1 MHNRKTY
8 TLETEGKP
16 MTFEFG
22 RLAQLAAGSVVARWG
37 DTVILAT
44 SAASSKPREDL
55 DFLPFRV
62 DYEERQYA
70 VGRIPGSF
78 FRREG
83 KPTDQ
88 ATLAC
93 RLIDRPFRPLFP
105 DGYRN
110 DVQVVITVLSF
121 DPDCPPD
128 ILGITAASMALTT
141 SWIPM
146 NDPVASARVGLVD
159 GQLVLNPTKDQSE
172 ASDLDLIVAGTEDAV
187 VMVEAGANGVG
198 EDDIVEGIEMAHAEI
213 RRLTALQREILEE
226 MSAET
231 GDPFLKTIS
240 AEVEAS
246 VRRTVG
252 SRVRDFLFAED
263 KEDRETMRSGIF
275 QEVHEDLGEEF
286 PDDAWAIDQVLRQIE
301 KEEMRRAIVDRG
313 FRPDGRQPD
322 EIRPIS
328 CEVGFLPRVH
338 GSGLFNR
345 GETQVLT
352 VLALGS
358 VGDRQM
364 IDSLGHNDEHKR
376 YLHHYNFP
384 PYSTGESRFMRMPSR
399 REIGHGALAER
410 ALLPVLPP
418 EDEFPYTLRLVSEAL
433 ASNGSTSMASVCAST
448 LALMDAGVGIKAPV
462 AGIAMGLIKE
472 GEKYAVLSDIQ
483 GIEDHLGD
491 MDFKVAGTTDGITAL
506 QMDIKIRGVDRN
518 ILSEALA
525 QAKAG
530 RNFILDKMLEVIP
543 EPREEMSRHAPRI
556 VTLKINP
563 EKIRYVIGPGGKM
576 INSIVED
583 FGVQVDI
590 EDDGTVYVASDDA
603 EGIDGALERIRGLTE
618 DVEVGKVYKG
628 TVKRIVDNLGAFVE
642 ILPNQDGLVHVSK
655 LDTEFVDAPED
666 VVTVGDEILV
676 KLVEVDKMDRINLSR
691 EACIK
696 ELGREA
702 VEARETRAERK
713 ELTDEEKAERAR
725 KRRANSGGKGRN
737 DRKRR

>member
-1 MHNRKTY
+1 MHERKTY
-8 TLETEGKP
+8 TLETEGKS
-16 MTFEFG
+16 MHFEFG
-22 RLAQLAAGSVVARWG
+22 RLAQLAAGSVCAQWG

-44 SAASSKPREDL
+44 AAATDQPREDL

-110 DVQVVITVLSF
+110 DVQVVITVLSY
-121 DPDCPPD
+121 DPDCPPEV
-128 ILGITAASMALTT
+128 LGITAASMALNT
-141 SWIPM
+141 SWIPL
-146 NDPVASARVGLVD
+146 NDPVAAVRIGLTD
-159 GQLVLNPTKDQSE
+159 GELVLNPNREQFENSK
-172 ASDLDLIVAGTEDAV
+172 LDLVVAGTEDAV
-187 VMVEAGANGVG
+187 VMVEAGADEVD
-198 EDDIVEGIEMAHAEI
+198 ESDVIEGIEMAHREI
-213 RRLTALQREILEE
+213 QRINALQNEIVQDL
-226 MSAET
+226 AEDA
-231 GDPFLKTIS
+231 GDPFLKSIS

-263 KEDRETMRSGIF
+263 KEDRESLRADIF
-275 QEVHEDLGEEF
+275 SEVHEDLDEEF
-286 PDDAWAIDQVLRQIE
+286 ADEVWAIDQVLRQIE
-301 KEEMRRAIVDRG
+301 KEEMRRAVVDRG
-313 FRPDGRQPD
+313 QRPDGRRPD
-322 EIRPIS
+322 EIRDIS

-352 VLALGS
+352 VLALGT

-364 IDSLGHNDEHKR
+364 IDSIGHTEEHKR

-410 ALLPVLPP
+410 ALRPVIPP
-418 EDEFPYTLRLVSEAL
+418 EDAFPYTLRLVSEAL

-448 LALMDAGVGIKAPV
+448 LALMDAGVDIRSPV

-491 MDFKVAGTTDGITAL
+491 MDFKVAGTRHGITAL
-506 QMDIKIRGVDRN
+506 QMDIKIRGVDRS
-518 ILSEALA
+518 ILEEALA
-525 QAKAG
+525 QAKTG
-530 RNFILDKMLEVIP
+530 RLHILDKMIEVIA
-543 EPREEMSRHAPRI
+543 EPRREMSRYAPRI

-603 EGIDGALERIRGLTE
+603 EGIEGALEKIRGLTE
-618 DVEVGKVYKG
+618 DVEVGKVYRG
-628 TVKRIVDNLGAFVE
+628 TVKRIVENLGAFVE

-655 LDTEFVDAPED
+655 LDTEYVDAPED
-666 VVTVGDEILV
+666 VVTVGDEIMV
-676 KLVEVDKMDRINLSR
+676 KLVEVDKMDRLNLSR

-696 ELGREA
+696 EMGREA
-702 VEARETRAERK
+702 VEEKENRQPRT
-713 ELTDEEKAERAR
+713 ELTPEQKQERA
-725 KRRANSGGKGRN
+725 KRREESRGRGRN
-737 DRKRR
+737 DRRRR

>member
-1 MHNRKTY
+1 MHKRKTY
-8 TLETEGKP
+8 TFETEGKS

-22 RLAQLAAGSVVARWG
+22 RLAQLAAGSVVAQWG

-44 SAASSKPREDL
+44 AAASSRPKEDL

-62 DYEERQYA
+62 DFEERQYA

-83 KPTDQ
+83 KPSDQ
-88 ATLAC
+88 ATLTC

-105 DGYRN
+105 EGYRN

-128 ILGITAASMALTT
+128 VLGITAASMALNT
-141 SWIPM
+141 SWIPL
-146 NDPVASARVGLVD
+146 NDPVAAARVGMVD
-159 GQLVLNPTKDQSE
+159 GELVLNPTGEQFD
-172 ASDLDLIVAGTEDAV
+172 AGDLDLVVAGTEDAV
-187 VMVEAGANGVG
+187 VMVEAGANEVS
-198 EDDIVEGIEMAHAEI
+198 EDAVIEGIEMAHREI
-213 RRLTALQREILEE
+213 KRLTKLQRQIVEE
-226 MSAET
+226 MAEE
-231 GDPFLKTIS
+231 GEDPFLKKIS

-246 VRRTVG
+246 VRRSVG

-263 KEDRETMRSGIF
+263 KDDRETMRADIF
-275 QEVHEDLGEEF
+275 QEVHEELEDVF
-286 PDDAWAIDQVLRQIE
+286 PDDAWAIGQVLRQIE

-313 FRPDGRQPD
+313 QRPDGRKPE

-364 IDSLGHNDEHKR
+364 IDSLGHREEFKR

-410 ALLPVLPP
+410 ALLPVLPSS
-418 EDEFPYTLRLVSEAL
+418 DDFPYTLRLVSEAL

-448 LALMDAGVGIKAPV
+448 LALMDAGVHIAAPV

-483 GIEDHLGD
+483 GLEDHLGD
-491 MDFKVAGTTDGITAL
+491 MDFKVAGTAEGITAL
-506 QMDIKIRGVDRN
+506 QMDIKIRGVNRA
-518 ILSEALA
+518 ILQEALD
-525 QAKAG
+525 QAKSG
-530 RNFILDKMLEVIP
+530 RLFILDKMLEVIP
-543 EPREEMSRHAPRI
+543 APREEMSKHAPRI

-576 INSIVED
+576 INSLVEEY
-583 FGVQVDI
+583 GVQIDI
-590 EDDGTVYVASDDA
+590 EDDGTVYVASESA
-603 EGIDGALERIRGLTE
+603 EGIDGAVERIRGLTAE
-618 DVEVGKVYKG
+618 VEVGKIYKG

-655 LDTEFVDAPED
+655 LDTEYVDSPED
-666 VVTVGDEILV
+666 VVSVGDEVMV

-691 EACIK
+691 QACI
-696 ELGREA
+696 EEMGREA
-702 VEARETRAERK
+702 VEAQETRKERPVRSK
-713 ELTDEEKAERAR
+713 EEKERDSN
-725 KRRANSGGKGRN
+725 RRPGSRDRGRN